1 MQIMIALISGILFGL
16 GLTISQMVNP
26 NKVLNFLD
34 ISGHWDPSLALV
46 MLAAVSVFGLGY
58 NMLIKHKSTP
68 ILAPS
73 FSLPSITDIDK
84 PLIIGAIL
92 FGLGWGLAGI
102 CPGPAISNIS
112 AGDPKIL
119 GFIIMML
126 IGMKIANLIPV
137 NLLMNK

>member
-1 MQIMIALISGILFGL
+1 MQIIIALISGILFGL

-46 MLAAVSVFGLGY
+46 MLAAVSVFGVGY
-58 NMLIKHKSTP
+58 NMFIKHKSKP

-73 FSLPSITDIDK
+73 FSLPSKTDIDK

-92 FGLGWGLAGI
+92 FGFGWGLAGI

-126 IGMKIANLIPV
+126 VGMKIANLIPV
-137 NLLMNK
+137 KSTH

>member
-1 MQIMIALISGILFGL
+1 MQIIIALISGILFGL

-58 NMLIKHKSTP
+58 KILIKPESKP
-68 ILAPS
+68 ILAQS
-73 FSLPSITDIDK
+73 FSLPSKTDIDK
-84 PLIIGAIL
+84 PLVIGAII

-112 AGDPKIL
+112 AGEPKIL

-126 IGMKIANLIPV
+126 VGMKIANLIPV
-137 NLLMNK
+137 KSTH